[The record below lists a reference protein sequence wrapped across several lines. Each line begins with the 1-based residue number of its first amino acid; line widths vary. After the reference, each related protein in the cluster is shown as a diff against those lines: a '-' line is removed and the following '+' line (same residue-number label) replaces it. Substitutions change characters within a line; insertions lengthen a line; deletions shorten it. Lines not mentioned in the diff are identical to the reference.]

1 MSKYVSEVKRGT
13 MESIN
18 PTIPGSANS
27 VEIGSSRSKKKRCC
41 PSGFKN
47 KRCKSDLCKKCCND
61 LTDNKECRV
70 HLRRHCN
77 DDKESPKSQKS
88 KTIVDLDS
96 ISLVASSNDD
106 DDGSSSS
113 IDKGK
118 KKVTPQKIR
127 CCRDADTTPM
137 VPKSTTVSV
146 SPPLLFDSVVSD
158 LHSEINST
166 MSLMES
172 SDFDKRNGLNE
183 TGFKLIEPS
192 RNKERTFCC
201 GAGGGVKQNSP
212 KIANKIAKKRLEQLG
227 SKKIIVSCPYC
238 YAHLKENVDNKKK
251 IVELSETLVEA

>member
-183 TGFKLIEPS
+183 TGFKLIVL
-192 RNKERTFCC
+192 
-201 GAGGGVKQNSP
+201 GAIKSHFKLHPGVLYLSEYPVLTKS
-212 KIANKIAKKRLEQLG
+212 G
-227 SKKIIVSCPYC
+227 F
-238 YAHLKENVDNKKK
+238 KKK
-251 IVELSETLVEA
+251 IRNPKGCKKKRKSIS